1 MMAGKIE
8 WVQGIVFANRIE
20 EFLKELNED
29 FVPSLSSRV
38 DIKEYSLKL
47 AEFADTIF
55 LYNDNNELMASC
67 SIYCNCASEYI
78 SSIAVKKKYR
88 GIGVGA
94 LMMGEVKHHVKTN
107 CDEIGLRVHKD
118 NIKAIAYY
126 RGSGFIE
133 KYNDGVWI
141 EMVCQM

>member
-55 LYNDNNELMASC
+55 LYNDNNELMA
-67 SIYCNCASEYI
+67 
-78 SSIAVKKKYR
+78 
-88 GIGVGA
+88 
-94 LMMGEVKHHVKTN
+94 
-107 CDEIGLRVHKD
+107 
-118 NIKAIAYY
+118 
-126 RGSGFIE
+126 
-133 KYNDGVWI
+133 
-141 EMVCQM
+141 